1 MMYFLKKTC
10 SCFKWLSE
18 TRCDPVWSGLCPL
31 QYEICMYSN
40 TYVLFDSACCCRA
53 RWALIG
59 ALLQRGGADLCEQL
73 VGIRLQLTGQSHKR
87 GGADFT
93 LKRRGLC
100 SAPTKGSLMM
110 SLVLQLCYWLFL
122 ITADYEVLDWLIESQ
137 WLWLLIIGNFSFN
150 LHMNQR
156 SQCSLLLW
164 LLIIGSVWYWSVLP
178 VAACGFEVFWWCVQ
192 GTW

>member
-1 MMYFLKKTC
+1 MI
-10 SCFKWLSE
+10 E
-18 TRCDPVWSGLCPL
+18 WSGLIRSDPVCAHSSMRYACIQTRTFCLTPPVVVGHAEL
-31 QYEICMYSN
+31 WLVHFCKGEGLICVSSLLGYDFS
-40 TYVLFDSACCCRA
+40 SRA
-53 RWALIG
+53 NHIKGAGLI
-59 ALLQRGGADLCEQL
+59 
-73 VGIRLQLTGQSHKR
+73 
-87 GGADFT
+87 FT

-110 SLVLQLCYWLFL
+110 SSVLQLCYWLFL

-137 WLWLLIIGNFSFN
+137 WLWLLIIGHFSFN

>member
-1 MMYFLKKTC
+1 MIE
-10 SCFKWLSE
+10 W
-18 TRCDPVWSGLCPL
+18 DPLWSGLIRSVPTPVWDMHVFKHVRFVWLRLLLSGTLSSDWCTFAKGRGWFVWAA
-31 QYEICMYSN
+31 CWD
-40 TYVLFDSACCCRA
+40 TTSAHGP
-53 RWALIG
+53 I
-59 ALLQRGGADLCEQL
+59 
-73 VGIRLQLTGQSHKR
+73 
-87 GGADFT
+87 T

-110 SLVLQLCYWLFL
+110 SSVLQLCYWLFL

-137 WLWLLIIGNFSFN
+137 WLWLLIIGHFSFN